1 MSCRG
6 GLRPPDTALRRLRTR
21 PSSRD
26 TCEATAL
33 VGPRLPLAQLSASR
47 LRVRYLWVMTVPRHE
62 LPGRIV
68 LTVGLV
74 TSWFCVVG
82 LIILWLG

>member
-1 MSCRG
+1 VW
-6 GLRPPDTALRRLRTR
+6 DA
-21 PSSRD
+21 
-26 TCEATAL
+26 
-33 VGPRLPLAQLSASR
+33 RLPLAHCLRHAA
-47 LRVRYLWVMTVPRHE
+47 RVRYLWVMTVPRHA

-82 LIILWLG
+82 LIILWLGQGAKRRFTAVLANEVLTGMQKA

>member
-1 MSCRG
+1 
-6 GLRPPDTALRRLRTR
+6 
-21 PSSRD
+21 
-26 TCEATAL
+26 
-33 VGPRLPLAQLSASR
+33 
-47 LRVRYLWVMTVPRHE
+47 MTVPRHE